1 MFNDKLIRI
10 RQRSSSARSSG
21 GEWRRHV
28 AGDANAAGRRRK
40 REREG
45 AGERADAHHQVRW
58 QIRPR
63 GVHDHYEEREHQCGY
78 RRAGKEL
85 GIQ

>member
-1 MFNDKLIRI
+1 MFNDKMIRI

-28 AGDANAAGRRRK
+28 AGDANAAGRRR